1 MTEVNNEAKITDL
14 MQQAEDALQPYFKE
28 NKNIAYKNFKKVMS
42 AFTEHSVTE
51 SDFSGTTGYGYDDVG
66 RDKLEEIYRDV
77 FKAEDALVRTQI
89 ISGTHAISLVL
100 LSLLKHGDELLY
112 ITGTPYDTLEKVIG
126 SSADDVGSLM
136 EMGVTFNTVDL
147 KDDQFDVE
155 TILNSINKNTKIVG
169 IQRSR
174 GYSSRKS
181 MNINE
186 IEEIIKVIKEK
197 HPEVIIFVDNCY
209 GEFAE
214 EREPL
219 EAGAD
224 IMAGSLIKNPGGGL
238 AKMGGYVAGKEK
250 LIERVSYRLTVPGVG
265 KEMGASLNALTD
277 MYQGFFMAPHTVME
291 SINGALMMSYIFEQL
306 NMKPSPRYTEPRTDL
321 IQSVSFN
328 NEEEMITFTQ
338 MIQKASPVNARFMP
352 IPDLI
357 PGYQNPVIMAAG
369 TFVQGASLELSADG
383 PIRAPYT
390 VYAQGGLH
398 IEHVKYAL
406 EMSLTELS
414 EKNMIEL

>member
-1 MTEVNNEAKITDL
+1 MTSVNNEEKILKIMDK
-14 MQQAEDALQPYFKE
+14 AEDALQPYFKK
-28 NKNIAYKNFKKVMS
+28 NKDIAYKNFKKVMA

-100 LSLLKHGDELLY
+100 LSLLKRGDELLY

-224 IMAGSLIKNPGGGL
+224 IMAGSLIKNPGGGI

-250 LIERVSYRLTVPGVG
+250 LVERVSYRLTVPGVG

-291 SINGALMMSYIFEQL
+291 SINGALMMSYVFEQL
-306 NMKPSPRYTEPRTDL
+306 NMEPSPKYTEPRTDL

-406 EMSLTELS
+406 EMSLTELL

>member
-100 LSLLKHGDELLY
+100 LSILKHNDELLY
-112 ITGTPYDTLEKVIG
+112 ITGQPYDTLEKVIG
-126 SSADDVGSLM
+126 NTKEDVGSLK
-136 EMGVTFNTVDL
+136 EMGVTFKTVDL
-147 KDDQFDVE
+147 KEDAFDTE
-155 TILNSINKNTKIVG
+155 GILKSINERTKIVG

-181 MNINE
+181 MTVDE
-186 IEEIIKVIKEK
+186 IEQVIKIIKAEY
-197 HPEVIIFVDNCY
+197 PEVIVFVDNCY

-214 EREPL
+214 TREPL

-224 IMAGSLIKNPGGGL
+224 IIAGSLIKNPGGGI
-238 AKMGGYVAGKEK
+238 AKMGGYVAGRAD
-250 LIERVSYRLTVPGVG
+250 LIQRVSYPLTVPGVG

-291 SINGALMMSYIFEQL
+291 SINGALLMSYVFEKL
-306 NMKPSPRYTEPRTDL
+306 NMDPSPKYTDKRTDL

-357 PGYQNPVIMAAG
+357 PGYQRPVSMAAG

-383 PIRAPYT
+383 PVRAPYT

-398 IEHVKYAL
+398 IEHIKYAL
-406 EMSLTELS
+406 EMSLTEML

>member
-1 MTEVNNEAKITDL
+1 MTNEDKILNIMNEAEET
-14 MQQAEDALQPYFKE
+14 LQPYFKK
-28 NKNIAYKNFKKVMS
+28 NKDIAYINFKKVMA

-77 FKAEDALVRTQI
+77 FKAQDALVRTQI

-100 LSLLKHGDELLY
+100 LSLLKHGDELVY
-112 ITGTPYDTLEKVIG
+112 ITGQPYDTLEKVIG
-126 SSADDVGSLM
+126 NTEDDIGSLK
-136 EMGVTFNTVDL
+136 EMGVTFKTVDL
-147 KDDQFDVE
+147 KDDQFDTE
-155 TILNSINKNTKIVG
+155 AILNSINENTKIIG

-181 MNINE
+181 MNIDE
-186 IEEIIKVIKEK
+186 IEAIIKTIKEK
-197 HPEVIIFVDNCY
+197 HPNIIIFVDNCY

-214 EREPL
+214 TREPL

-238 AKMGGYVAGKEK
+238 AKMGGYVAGREE
-250 LIERVSYRLTVPGVG
+250 LIKRVSYRLTVPGVG
-265 KEMGASLNALTD
+265 KEMGASLNTLTD

-291 SINGALMMSYIFEQL
+291 SINGALLMSYVFEQL
-306 NMKPSPRYTEPRTDL
+306 NMKPSPKYTEPRTDL

-383 PIRAPYT
+383 PIRPPYT